1 MTALLVDP
9 NVTRRKFRREVDFW
23 MAHSAHRERGWLLL
37 DRNDDVPSVEIGFLA
52 RLATSAGSMPL
63 PAIVCAIRVT
73 YENFDLWPPSLTFID
88 ALTRQ
93 PVMPPVRAF
102 LPTAEGLRDVLING
116 HPETGLPFLCLPG
129 IREYH
134 RHPQHSGDDW
144 LLHRASKAGGLT
156 TISERVWRL
165 MARNVVGLN
174 VAIQTL
180 PVWPLQAQLVVKVGQ
195 GDVDALAGNYEAER
209 GAEGE

>member
-23 MAHSAHRERGWLLL
+23 TAHSAHRERGWLLL
-37 DRNDDVPSVEIGFLA
+37 DRNDDVPSVEVGFLA
-52 RLATSAGSMPL
+52 KLPTSTGSGPVSVL
-63 PAIVCAIRVT
+63 VCAIRLT

-88 ALTRQ
+88 VFTRE
-93 PVMPPVRAF
+93 PAMPAVRAF
-102 LPTAEGLRDVLING
+102 LPTPEGFRDVLING

-144 LLHRASKAGGLT
+144 LLHRQSRSGSLT
-156 TISERVWRL
+156 TVCERVWRL
-165 MARNVVGLN
+165 MARNILGVN
-174 VAIQTL
+174 VAVQTL
-180 PVWPLQAQLVVKVGQ
+180 PVWPLQAQLVVKLSQ
-195 GDVDALAGNYEAER
+195 GDIDSFLGTPDS
-209 GAEGE
+209 GADKA